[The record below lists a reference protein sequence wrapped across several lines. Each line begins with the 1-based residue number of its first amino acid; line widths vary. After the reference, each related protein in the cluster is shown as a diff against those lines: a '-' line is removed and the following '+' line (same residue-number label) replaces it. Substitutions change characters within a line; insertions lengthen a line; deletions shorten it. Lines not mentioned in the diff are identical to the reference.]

1 MLCAQSPLA
10 QPSTLGTHMSL
21 VAVPVYPDPQG
32 TDTANWMLS
41 SSGVQGDVEQSTG
54 DWELDIWE
62 A

>member
-1 MLCAQSPLA
+1 
-10 QPSTLGTHMSL
+10 MSL